1 MEIEIDVNSNKI
13 FRKLYLKI
21 RVPKK
26 TNFILYYFL
35 VKSKPH
41 EGIDLL
47 ITGSVNIY
55 LTKIPIAMK
64 TCFSQGKLMKY
75 IGNPLSKR
83 TSPF

>member
-13 FRKLYLKI
+13 FRKLYLKT

-64 TCFSQGKLMKY
+64 TCFS
-75 IGNPLSKR
+75 
-83 TSPF
+83 